1 MNANITQAQNSGGAL
16 LLIGSPRGKAST
28 SHVFGSYLA
37 RKLEA
42 GGMETREMTVSEGL
56 RSDESLEQ
64 LFRAMD
70 SAGLVI
76 VSFPLY
82 VDQLPA
88 PLIQALGL
96 FIDWRRKKPAAVA
109 ERTPRPKIMAIV
121 QCGFPETMQNQPAL
135 DIMRGFAAKAG
146 YEWAG
151 GLAAGMG
158 GAVGG
163 KPLEKAGGMAKNIIK
178 AFDLAA
184 ASILAGGII
193 PEKAVTLMGK
203 PLMPRWLYLL
213 AANFGMKSQARK
225 HGAAKSLY
233 ARPYEPLS

>member
-1 MNANITQAQNSGGAL
+1 
-16 LLIGSPRGKAST
+16 
-28 SHVFGSYLA
+28 
-37 RKLEA
+37 
-42 GGMETREMTVSEGL
+42 
-56 RSDESLEQ
+56 
-64 LFRAMD
+64 
-70 SAGLVI
+70 
-76 VSFPLY
+76 
-82 VDQLPA
+82 
-88 PLIQALGL
+88 
-96 FIDWRRKKPAAVA
+96 
-109 ERTPRPKIMAIV
+109 MAIV

-135 DIMRGFAAKAG
+135 DIMREFAAKAG
-146 YEWAG
+146 YDWAG
-151 GLAAGMG
+151 GLATGMG

-233 ARPYEPLS
+233 ARPYEPRS